1 MSNDESSAIDQLRK
15 TINWLIGGVVS
26 LLAGAAGVGG
36 WVATQEG
43 RLSNLAEADRVSM
56 TDRSE
61 LRGELR
67 AHASI
72 INSVQKDSAVQSRDL
87 QYIREAVTE
96 IKETMKKP

>member
-1 MSNDESSAIDQLRK
+1 MSADESSSLDQLRK
-15 TINWLIGGVVS
+15 TINWLVGGVVG

-36 WVATQEG
+36 WVATQES
-43 RLSNLAEADRVSM
+43 RLTSLADADRASI

-67 AHASI
+67 AHASVL
-72 INSVQKDSAVQSRDL
+72 NSAQKDSAVQSRDL

-96 IKETMKKP
+96 IKDSMKRP